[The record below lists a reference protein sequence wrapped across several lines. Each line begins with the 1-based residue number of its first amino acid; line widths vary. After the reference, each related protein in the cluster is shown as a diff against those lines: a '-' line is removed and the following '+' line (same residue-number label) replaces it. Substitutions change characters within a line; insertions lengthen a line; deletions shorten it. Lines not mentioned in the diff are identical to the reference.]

1 MAPGPDFAGF
11 RVEPGDDR
19 EPTLVPSEYHIAVT
33 VGGTTGKLGRSG
45 RVREYSLRLMVAALR
60 FARAEAVL
68 LGALAVVTLAVM
80 GFVEVA
86 DDMTEAD
93 GQRFDRIVLEAVR
106 TPGNP
111 HDPIGPQWV
120 EIAVTDLTALGGI
133 AVLVALTAIVCGFL
147 MIRRRGIAA
156 MFILTALG
164 GGIALSQGLKRYFA
178 RERPPLEYQAAE
190 AVNASFPSGHAM
202 LSAVVY
208 LTIGAIVARAMPQ
221 RRLKLYVMTVAV
233 LLAAIVGLSRI
244 YLGVHWA
251 TDVMAGWCVGAAWA
265 ATCWLA
271 ARLFERFFGRAGV
284 SRPQHL
290 PLAPASSKSAPVIG
304 E

>member
-1 MAPGPDFAGF
+1 
-11 RVEPGDDR
+11 
-19 EPTLVPSEYHIAVT
+19 
-33 VGGTTGKLGRSG
+33 
-45 RVREYSLRLMVAALR
+45 MVAALR
-60 FARAEAVL
+60 FARAEIVL

-106 TPGNP
+106 VPGAP
-111 HDPIGPQWV
+111 HDPIGPEWA
-120 EIAVTDLTALGGI
+120 EIALLDLTALGSI
-133 AVLVALTAIVCGFL
+133 AVLASVTVVVCGFL
-147 MIRRRGIAA
+147 FIRRRGIAA
-156 MFILTALG
+156 MFIITTLA
-164 GGIALSQGLKRYFA
+164 GGIALSQTLKRMFG
-178 RERPPLEYQAAE
+178 RERPPVEYQAAE

-208 LTIGAIVARAMPQ
+208 LTIGAIVARALPQ
-221 RRLKLYVMTVAV
+221 KRLKAYVMIIAV
-233 LLAAIVGLSRI
+233 LLTLIVGLSRV

-271 ARLFERFFGRAGV
+271 AWGVERFHGRAGI

-290 PLAPASSKSAPVIG
+290 PDAPASTKPAPVTG